1 MNIIITAPKHLGKS
15 TAVAKII
22 KLLPGSVSGFITEF
36 IDRDSLD
43 RALVLRSIDG
53 ALRQNAV
60 VWKKGLYEIDHS
72 VFNAFAPSL
81 VDVDSD
87 FVVIDELGKF
97 EKNSEEL
104 CAAVTKAF
112 DSTCHVIASIRM
124 DAAGWMQEL
133 KNRSDV
139 LVINLNEQ
147 NRDALPEFVASKL
160 GIQ

>member
-22 KLLPGSVSGFITEF
+22 KLLPGSISGFITEF
-36 IDRDSLD
+36 IDRDCQD

-53 ALRQNAV
+53 SLQQNAV
-60 VWKKGLYEIDHS
+60 VWKNGIYEIDHG

-81 VDVDSD
+81 VNTESD

-97 EKNSEEL
+97 EKNSDAL
-104 CAAVTKAF
+104 RAAVTKAF
-112 DSTCHVIASIRM
+112 DGPCHVIASIRL

-139 LVINLNEQ
+139 LVINLNEE
-147 NRDALPEFVASKL
+147 NRDSLPEFVACKL